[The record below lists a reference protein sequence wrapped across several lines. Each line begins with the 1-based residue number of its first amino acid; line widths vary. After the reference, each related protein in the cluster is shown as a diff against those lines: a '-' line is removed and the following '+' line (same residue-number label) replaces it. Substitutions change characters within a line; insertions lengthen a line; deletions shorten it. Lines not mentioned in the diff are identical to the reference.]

1 MEGWKS
7 EYRSTIKNCFQE
19 MKFLVDQI
27 LVEGESRQ
35 NPNNWK
41 TNIDNTLQS
50 INYYELIKS

>member
-1 MEGWKS
+1 
-7 EYRSTIKNCFQE
+7 